1 METNYI
7 IILDFS
13 VGEVIRIK
21 LTEEQMQESERYDDF
36 EDYLKTLEE
45 KYDFRIKDCQWMVTE
60 TYCERNFGFISVPL
74 KWDELNN

>member
-36 EDYLKTLEE
+36 EDYLETLEE
-45 KYDFRIKDCQWMVTE
+45 KYDFRMKDCQWMVTE
-60 TYCERNFGFISVPL
+60 TYCERNFGF
-74 KWDELNN
+74 

>member
-45 KYDFRIKDCQWMVTE
+45 KYDFRIKYCQWMVTE
-60 TYCERNFGFISVPL
+60 TYCERNFGF
-74 KWDELNN
+74 

>member
-21 LTEEQMQESERYDDF
+21 LTEEQMQESERYDD
-36 EDYLKTLEE
+36 LKITL
-45 KYDFRIKDCQWMVTE
+45 KH
-60 TYCERNFGFISVPL
+60 
-74 KWDELNN
+74 

>member
-21 LTEEQMQESERYDDF
+21 LDKNQKEESERYADF
-36 EDYLKTLEE
+36 EEYLETLEE
-45 KYDFRIKDCQWMVTE
+45 KYDFNLKDCLWMVTE
-60 TYCERNFGFISVPL
+60 NYSERSFGF
-74 KWDELNN
+74 

>member
-1 METNYI
+1 MGTNYI

-36 EDYLKTLEE
+36 EDYLETLEE
-45 KYDFRIKDCQWMVTE
+45 KYDFRMKDCQWMVTE
-60 TYCERNFGFISVPL
+60 TYCERNFGF
-74 KWDELNN
+74 

>member
-1 METNYI
+1 MGTNYI

-45 KYDFRIKDCQWMVTE
+45 K
-60 TYCERNFGFISVPL
+60 
-74 KWDELNN
+74 

>member
-45 KYDFRIKDCQWMVTE
+45 KYDFRIKNCQWMVAE
-60 TYCERNFGFISVPL
+60 TYCERNFGF
-74 KWDELNN
+74 